1 MMSSNSNKALYIGVT
16 GDLIRR
22 VQQHKTG
29 ELGGFRQKYAC
40 HKLVYY
46 ESFSDITQAIEREKY
61 LKGWKRVRKDELI
74 DSVNPDRKDLS
85 LEFM

>member
-16 GDLIRR
+16 GDLFRR

-29 ELGGFRQKYAC
+29 ELGGFTQKYAC

-46 ESFSDITQAIEREKY
+46 ETFSDINQAIAREKY
-61 LKGWKRVRKDELI
+61 LKGWKRSRKDDLI
-74 DSVNPDRKDLS
+74 DSVNPARKDLS
-85 LEFM
+85 EDFM

>member
-16 GDLIRR
+16 GDLVRR

-29 ELGGFRQKYAC
+29 EQGGFTQKYAC

-46 ESFSDITQAIEREKY
+46 ETFSDINQAIAREKY
-61 LKGWKRVRKDELI
+61 LKGWKRSRKDDLI

-85 LEFM
+85 EDFM